1 MTRALVAAGLVL
13 WVGATLL
20 LSTTRWFSRRPL
32 TERLRPYTPGGLAPG
47 NRPGLLSVESFRDVV
62 APVSRNVGEQVA
74 RLFGVSEDLGVRLAR
89 YHSPLDVTS
98 FRVRQ
103 LGWVVAAFGLGGL
116 VAVGL
121 RLPLPLGVLAVIGL
135 PLLAFLVLEQ
145 QVSAASSRWQ
155 RRLFLELPV
164 VSEQIGLLLS
174 AGYSLSGALA
184 RVADRSQG
192 ACGADLRRVVGR
204 VRQGLTETEALREW
218 AALADVDAVDRL
230 VHVLA
235 LNREASDLGRLI
247 SEEARAIR
255 RDVQREL
262 IETIEKRGQQ
272 VWIPVTVA
280 TLLPGVIFL
289 AVPFIQALSL
299 FSGSGS

>member
-47 NRPGLLSVESFRDVV
+47 NRPGLLLVESFRDVV

-164 VSEQIGLLLS
+164 VSG
-174 AGYSLSGALA
+174 G
-184 RVADRSQG
+184 
-192 ACGADLRRVVGR
+192 
-204 VRQGLTETEALREW
+204 
-218 AALADVDAVDRL
+218 
-230 VHVLA
+230 
-235 LNREASDLGRLI
+235 
-247 SEEARAIR
+247 
-255 RDVQREL
+255 
-262 IETIEKRGQQ
+262 
-272 VWIPVTVA
+272 
-280 TLLPGVIFL
+280 
-289 AVPFIQALSL
+289 
-299 FSGSGS
+299 

>member
-1 MTRALVAAGLVL
+1 MRLLVLSGLAL

-32 TERLRPYTPGGLAPG
+32 TERLRPYTPGGMAPA
-47 NRPGLLSVESFRDVV
+47 NRAGLLSLESFRDVV
-62 APVSRNVGEQVA
+62 APLSQRVGEQVA
-74 RLFGVSEDLGVRLAR
+74 RLFGVSEDLSVRLAR
-89 YHSPLDVTS
+89 IHSPLDVAA

-116 VAVGL
+116 AALGL
-121 RLPLPLGVLAVIGL
+121 GLPPAIGVLAVIGA
-135 PLLAFLVLEQ
+135 PLLTFLVLEQ
-145 QVSAASSRWQ
+145 QLSSASNRWK
-155 RRLFLELPV
+155 RRLFLELPT

-174 AGYSLSGALA
+174 AGYSLSGALN
-184 RVADRSQG
+184 RVAGRSQG
-192 ACGADLRRVVGR
+192 ACGQDLRRAMGR
-204 VRQGLTETEALREW
+204 VRQGLSETAALREW
-218 AALADVDAVDRL
+218 ADLADVEGVERL

-247 SEEARAIR
+247 SEEARSIR

-262 IETIEKRGQQ
+262 VETIERRAQQ

-289 AVPFIQALSL
+289 SVPFIQALSL
-299 FSGSGS
+299 FSGSGQ

>member
-1 MTRALVAAGLVL
+1 MTRLVVLSGLVL
-13 WVGATLL
+13 WVGTTLL
-20 LSTTRWFSRRPL
+20 LSTTRWFARRPL

-47 NRPGLLSVESFRDVV
+47 KGGGLLSVESFRDVV

-74 RLFGVSEDLGVRLAR
+74 RLFGVSEDLSVRLTR
-89 YHSPLDVTS
+89 IHSPLDVTA

-103 LGWVVAAFGLGGL
+103 LGWVVAAFGLGAL
-116 VAVGL
+116 ASVAVGL
-121 RLPLPLGVLAVIGL
+121 PVPVGVLLTFGA

-145 QVSAASSRWQ
+145 QISAASKRWQ
-155 RRLFLELPV
+155 RSLFLELPV

-174 AGYSLSGALA
+174 AGFSLSGALA
-184 RVADRSQG
+184 RVADRSNG
-192 ACGADLRRVVGR
+192 ACARDISRVISR
-204 VRQGLTETEALREW
+204 VRQGLSETDALREW
-218 AALADVDAVDRL
+218 SALADVEAVDRL

-255 RDVQREL
+255 RDVHREL
-262 IETIEKRGQQ
+262 IEQIERRGQQ

-280 TLLPGVIFL
+280 TLIPGVIFL
-289 AVPFIQALSL
+289 AVPFTQALTL
-299 FSGSGS
+299 FSGS

>member
-1 MTRALVAAGLVL
+1 VRPLTLSGLVL

-20 LSTTRWFSRRPL
+20 LSGHRWFARRPL
-32 TERLRPYTPGGLAPG
+32 TERLRPYTPGGMAPAP
-47 NRPGLLSVESFRDVV
+47 RAGLLSLESFRDVV
-62 APVSRNVGEQVA
+62 GPLSRQVGDRA
-74 RLFGVSEDLGVRLAR
+74 GRLLGVREDLGLRLAR
-89 YHSPLDVTS
+89 THSPLDVTA

-103 LGWVVAAFGLGGL
+103 LGWAVASFGLGGL
-116 VAVGL
+116 ATVALDPPPTLGL
-121 RLPLPLGVLAVIGL
+121 LAVLGV

-145 QVSAASSRWQ
+145 QVATASSRWQ

-174 AGYSLSGALA
+174 AGFSLSGALS
-184 RVADRSQG
+184 RVAQRSGG
-192 ACGADLRRVVGR
+192 ACGQDLARAVGR
-204 VRQGLTETEALREW
+204 MRQGLSETESLLEW
-218 AALADVDAVDRL
+218 AATARVDAVDRL

-235 LNREASDLGRLI
+235 LNQEASDLGRLI

-262 IETIEKRGQQ
+262 VERVERRGQQ

-280 TLLPGVIFL
+280 TLVPGVIFI
-289 AVPFIQALSL
+289 AVPFVQALSL
-299 FSGSGS
+299 FSGRG

>member
-1 MTRALVAAGLVL
+1 MTRVLILSGMVL
-13 WVGATLL
+13 WVGTTLL
-20 LSTTRWFSRRPL
+20 LSTTRWFARRPL

-47 NRPGLLSVESFRDVV
+47 KGGGLLSLESFREVV

-74 RLFGVSEDLGVRLAR
+74 RLFGVSEDLGVRLTR
-89 YHSPLDVTS
+89 IHSPLDVTA

-103 LGWVVAAFGLGGL
+103 LGWVVAAFGLGAL
-116 VAVGL
+116 ASVAL
-121 RLPLPLGVLAVIGL
+121 GL
-135 PLLAFLVLEQ
+135 PIPVGILLTFGSPMLAFLVLEQ
-145 QVSAASSRWQ
+145 QISSASKAWQ

-164 VSEQIGLLLS
+164 ISEQIGLLLS

-184 RVADRSQG
+184 RVASRSDG
-192 ACGADLRRVVGR
+192 ACARDLRRVISR
-204 VRQGLTETEALREW
+204 NRQGLSETEALREW
-218 AALADVDAVDRL
+218 SALAQVEAVDRL

-255 RDVQREL
+255 RDVHREL
-262 IETIEKRGQQ
+262 LEQIERRGQQ

-280 TLLPGVIFL
+280 TLIPGVIFL
-289 AVPFIQALSL
+289 AVPFTQALSL
-299 FSGSGS
+299 FSGN

>member
-1 MTRALVAAGLVL
+1 MTRLLVISGLLL
-13 WVGATLL
+13 WVGTTLL
-20 LSTTRWFSRRPL
+20 LSTTRWFARRPL

-47 NRPGLLSVESFRDVV
+47 KGGGLLSVESFRDVV

-74 RLFGVSEDLGVRLAR
+74 RLFGVSEDLSVRLAR
-89 YHSPLDVTS
+89 IHSPLDVTA

-103 LGWVVAAFGLGGL
+103 LGWVVAAFGLGAL
-116 VAVGL
+116 ASVAVGL
-121 RLPLPLGVLAVIGL
+121 PVPVGVLLIFGA

-145 QVSAASSRWQ
+145 QISSASKRWQ
-155 RRLFLELPV
+155 RNLFLELPV

-174 AGYSLSGALA
+174 AGFSLSGALA
-184 RVADRSQG
+184 RVAQRSNG
-192 ACGADLRRVVGR
+192 ACARDISRVIGR
-204 VRQGLTETEALREW
+204 VRQGLSETDALREW
-218 AALADVDAVDRL
+218 SALADVEAVDRL

-255 RDVQREL
+255 RDVHREL
-262 IETIEKRGQQ
+262 IEQIERRGQQ

-280 TLLPGVIFL
+280 TLIPGVIFL
-289 AVPFIQALSL
+289 AVPFTQALSL
-299 FSGSGS
+299 FSGS

>member
-1 MTRALVAAGLVL
+1 MRLFVLSGLLLWAGV
-13 WVGATLL
+13 TLL
-20 LSTTRWFSRRPL
+20 LSTTRWFARRPL
-32 TERLRPYTPGGLAPG
+32 TERLRPYTPGGLAPA
-47 NRPGLLSVESFRDVV
+47 NRAGLLSLESFRDVV
-62 APVSRNVGEQVA
+62 VPLSQGIGEQTA
-74 RLFGVSEDLGVRLAR
+74 RLFGVSEDLAVRLAR
-89 YHSPLDVTS
+89 IHSSLEPS
-98 FRVRQ
+98 AFRVRQ

-116 VAVGL
+116 AALGLGLPPAV
-121 RLPLPLGVLAVIGL
+121 GVLAVVGA

-145 QVSAASSRWQ
+145 QVSSASKRWQ

-174 AGYSLSGALA
+174 AGYSLSGALN
-184 RVADRSQG
+184 RVATRSEG
-192 ACGADLRRVVGR
+192 ACGRDITRVIGR
-204 VRQGLTETEALREW
+204 IRQGLSETDALREW
-218 AALADVDAVDRL
+218 AALADVDAVGRL

-247 SEEARAIR
+247 SEEARSIR

-262 IETIEKRGQQ
+262 VERIERRGQQ

-280 TLLPGVIFL
+280 TLVPGVIFL

-299 FSGSGS
+299 FSGSGQ

>member
-1 MTRALVAAGLVL
+1 MIRLMVLSGLVL

-20 LSTTRWFSRRPL
+20 LSTTRWFARRPL

-47 NRPGLLSVESFRDVV
+47 TGGGLLSIESFRDVIG
-62 APVSRNVGEQVA
+62 PVSRNVGEQVA

-89 YHSPLDVTS
+89 IHSPLDVTA

-103 LGWVVAAFGLGGL
+103 LGWVVAAFGLGAL
-116 VAVGL
+116 ASVAVGL
-121 RLPLPLGVLAVIGL
+121 PAAVGVLLTFGA
-135 PLLAFLVLEQ
+135 PLLAFLILEQ
-145 QVSAASSRWQ
+145 QISSASKRWQ
-155 RRLFLELPV
+155 RNLFLELPV

-184 RVADRSQG
+184 RVAQRSNG
-192 ACGADLRRVVGR
+192 ACARDISRVISR
-204 VRQGLTETEALREW
+204 IRQGLSETDALGEW

-255 RDVQREL
+255 RDVHREL
-262 IETIEKRGQQ
+262 IERIERRGQQ

-280 TLLPGVIFL
+280 TLVPGVIFL
-289 AVPFIQALSL
+289 AVPFTQALTL
-299 FSGSGS
+299 FSGS